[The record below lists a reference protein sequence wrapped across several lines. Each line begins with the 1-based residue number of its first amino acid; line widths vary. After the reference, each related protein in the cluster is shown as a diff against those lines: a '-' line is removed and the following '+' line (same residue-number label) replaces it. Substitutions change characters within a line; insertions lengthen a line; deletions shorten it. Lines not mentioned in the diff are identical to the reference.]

1 LERNRPRKKRY
12 LRSRITQRLI
22 LDTAEEVFLEKGYH
36 KTTVTEVSKRA
47 NVGYG
52 TIYSH
57 FQGKDDL
64 LINII
69 MRVMDNFFYVLNEY
83 KFEYNDL
90 QGLYYIIEKRNREI
104 LNLGV
109 ENRNILKVLYEA
121 MYLSN
126 NIFEHWNNT
135 QSNFIILIESDVHS
149 ARQDGYVTHDIDA
162 RVVAKSE
169 VLTMEK
175 FLWEVVYERET
186 DIDALVK
193 NLTDIFILGTYVS
206 DSMLAKPT
214 S

>member
-1 LERNRPRKKRY
+1 MERNRPRKKRY

-64 LINII
+64 LINVI
-69 MRVMDNFFYVLNEY
+69 MRVMDNFYEVLNAY
-83 KFEYNDL
+83 KFEYNNL
-90 QGLYYIIEKRNREI
+90 QEMYYIIEKRNRGV

-109 ENRNILKVLYEA
+109 ENRNILKVLHEA
-121 MYLSN
+121 MHLSN
-126 NIFEHWNNT
+126 NIYEHWNNM
-135 QSNFIILIESDVHS
+135 QNNYIYLVESDVHN
-149 ARQDGYVTHDIDA
+149 ARHEGYVTHDIDA

-175 FLWEVVYERET
+175 FLWEVVFERET

-193 NLTDIFILGTYVS
+193 NLTGIFVLGTYVS
-206 DSMLAKPT
+206 DSMLA
-214 S
+214 